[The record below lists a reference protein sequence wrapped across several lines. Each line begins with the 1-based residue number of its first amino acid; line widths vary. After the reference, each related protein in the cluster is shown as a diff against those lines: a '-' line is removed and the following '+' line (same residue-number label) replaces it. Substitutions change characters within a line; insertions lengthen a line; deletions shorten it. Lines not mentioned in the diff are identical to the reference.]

1 MRLEIKK
8 ENIKG
13 MTIPDIL
20 RKKNGELKTDDEI
33 SKHSEHSLYKMLNEI
48 ISFRKEIDEV

>member
-1 MRLEIKK
+1 
-8 ENIKG
+8 